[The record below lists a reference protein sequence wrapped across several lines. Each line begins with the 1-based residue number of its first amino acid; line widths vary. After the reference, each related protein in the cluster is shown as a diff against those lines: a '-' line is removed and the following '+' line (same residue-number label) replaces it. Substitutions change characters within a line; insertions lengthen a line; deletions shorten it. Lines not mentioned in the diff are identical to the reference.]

1 MSSLQNQVWLE
12 RAGLINE
19 GIFSRKPIVNKESG
33 MSDSEALHH
42 LVKHSVQFHTPHHSV
57 TGYSWHSSA
66 GKKHYE
72 EYSSDEKTNH
82 ADKIHTN
89 VIPEIQYQENKL
101 KV

>member
-1 MSSLQNQVWLE
+1 MSSIQNQLWLE

-19 GIFSRKPIVNKESG
+19 SIFNKKNKESG

-42 LVKHSVQFHTPHHSV
+42 LAKHSVQFHPQQNGV
-57 TGYSWHSSA
+57 TGYSWHSSG

-72 EYSSDEKTNH
+72 EYHSDEKTNH

-89 VIPEIQYQENKL
+89 VIPEIQHQENKL
-101 KV
+101 KA